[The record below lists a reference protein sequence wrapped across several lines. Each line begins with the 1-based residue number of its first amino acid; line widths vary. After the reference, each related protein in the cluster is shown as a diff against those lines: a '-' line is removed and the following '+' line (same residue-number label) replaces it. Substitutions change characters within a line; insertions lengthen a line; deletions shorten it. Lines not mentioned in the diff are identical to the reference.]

1 RTAGGRF
8 GVLCVGREH
17 TEALLPLDRLLAIPS
32 PAHVELA
39 LELVD
44 PLLRSAVGSV
54 RCAWR
59 NIEKERP
66 VRRNGFDPAHPSDCV
81 VGNIH
86 CEMVVRVSRGRDQ
99 VPVLVKDRIPV
110 IHVATIETIEVFEAE
125 TVCPPVELTGGAC
138 LPNH

>member
-1 RTAGGRF
+1 
-8 GVLCVGREH
+8 
-17 TEALLPLDRLLAIPS
+17 
-32 PAHVELA
+32 
-39 LELVD
+39 
-44 PLLRSAVGSV
+44 
-54 RCAWR
+54 

-110 IHVATIETIEVFEAE
+110 IHVATIETIEIVEAE
-125 TVCPPVELTGGAC
+125 TVGPPGEWTGAAC
-138 LPNH
+138 LPNRRVVVLADPSGHVTVLAKDFADGPSASR